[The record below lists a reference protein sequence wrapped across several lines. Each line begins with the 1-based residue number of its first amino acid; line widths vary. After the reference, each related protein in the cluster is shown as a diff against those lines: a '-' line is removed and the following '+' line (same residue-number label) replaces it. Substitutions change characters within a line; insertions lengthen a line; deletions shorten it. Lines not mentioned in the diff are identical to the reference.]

1 MTGIVVASHGN
12 LSEGLLNTLSMFMP
26 GEKNLEA
33 CVLTPDMGPDAFKAK
48 LVAAADKM
56 ADPEQVLLLVDLW
69 GGTPFNVASELLA
82 GHPSWALIT
91 GVNLPLLME
100 AVSDRDD
107 KISAHDLAK
116 QLIVVGRS
124 GIKVKP
130 ESIMPKRKAAA
141 AGSNYVSSS
150 NKPLELSLVRV
161 DGRLLHGQV
170 ATVWSKAVR
179 PTRIVVVSDGVA
191 HNALRKTMITEA
203 APPGVKATAIPV
215 QKFIDVC
222 KDPRFNGQRFI
233 ALFEKPQDVVRA
245 VESGVKVS
253 SVDVGNMPG
262 GEGKT
267 MIGHDLSMDA
277 ADVQAFKSLRDKGI
291 EVYSQKVPNDPKEDI
306 FGLIKKAGEIK

>member
-12 LSEGLLNTLSMFMP
+12 LSQGLLNTLSMFMP
-26 GEKNLEA
+26 GEKDLEA
-33 CVLTPDMGPDAFKAK
+33 CVLTPDESPDDFKAK
-48 LVAAADKM
+48 LVAAVGKT

-82 GHPSWALIT
+82 SHPSWALIT

-100 AVSDRDD
+100 AVSDRAEAA
-107 KISAHDLAK
+107 SAQELAK
-116 QLIVVGRS
+116 QLIIIGRT
-124 GIKVKP
+124 GIKAKP
-130 ESIMPKRKAAA
+130 DSIMPKRKAASV
-141 AGSNYVSSS
+141 GSGYVSTS
-150 NKPLELSLVRV
+150 NKPLELGLVRV

-203 APPGVKATAIPV
+203 APPGIKATAIPV

-245 VESGVKVS
+245 VEGGVKVD

-277 ADVQAFKSLRDKGI
+277 SDVEAFKSLREKGI
-291 EVYSQKVPNDPKEDI
+291 KVYSQKVPNDPKEDI
-306 FGLIKKAGEIK
+306 FSIINKGGDFK